1 MRSRFLLVA
10 LVALVALL
18 PATSARGELVDRIVA
33 IIDREVVT
41 LSEAEQAR
49 SIGKAR
55 SGAEAPLADV
65 VERLIESRL
74 VEREVE
80 RFTGEPVAPDVVDAA
95 LREVRGGFSSE
106 PAFQAM
112 LAAVGLTEEALRAEL
127 GRQVAVSQYLERRF
141 RPLTFV
147 TDEQIEV
154 YYRDEL
160 LPEVRGQR
168 TPELSDVSD
177 AIRRILE
184 ERAFNARVEEW
195 IEALKGRARIRRY
208 VW

>member
-1 MRSRFLLVA
+1 MRSRFFWLA
-10 LVALVALL
+10 LMALL
-18 PATSARGELVDRIVA
+18 PGALARAELVDRIVA

-41 LSEAEQAR
+41 LSEAEQA
-49 SIGKAR
+49 SEIAR
-55 SGAEAPLADV
+55 ARTGAAAAPLVSV

-80 RFTGEPVAPDVVDAA
+80 RFTGEPVSPEFVDGA
-95 LREVRGGFSSE
+95 LQEVRARFSSE
-106 PAFQAM
+106 TAFLEM
-112 LAAVGLTEEALRAEL
+112 LTRNGFSEEELRATL
-127 GRQVAVSQYLERRF
+127 RRQIGVAQYLEQRF

-147 TDEQIEV
+147 TEEQIEV

-160 LPEVRGQR
+160 LPEVEGTRL
-168 TPELSDVSD
+168 PELSEVSES
-177 AIRRILE
+177 IRRILE

-195 IEALKGRARIRRY
+195 IDGLKGRARIRRY

>member
-1 MRSRFLLVA
+1 MRSRVFWLA
-10 LVALVALL
+10 LPALL
-18 PATSARGELVDRIVA
+18 PGALSRAELVDRIVA

-41 LSEAEQAR
+41 LSEAEQA
-49 SIGKAR
+49 SEIAR
-55 SGAEAPLADV
+55 ARTGASAPLVSV

-80 RFTGEPVAPDVVDAA
+80 RFTGEPLSPEIVDGA
-95 LREVRGGFSSE
+95 LQEVHARFSSE
-106 PAFQAM
+106 TAFQEM
-112 LAAVGLTEEALRAEL
+112 LARNGLSEEELRATL
-127 GRQVAVSQYLERRF
+127 RRQIGVAQYLERRF

-147 TDEQIEV
+147 TEEQIEA

-160 LPEVRGQR
+160 MPSLQGRPL
-168 TPELSDVSD
+168 PELSEVSES
-177 AIRRILE
+177 IRRVLE

-195 IEALKGRARIRRY
+195 IESLKGRTRIRRY

>member
-1 MRSRFLLVA
+1 MLFRITGLA
-10 LVALVALL
+10 IAALL
-18 PATSARGELVDRIVA
+18 PGALARAELVDRIVA

-41 LSEAEQAR
+41 LSEAEQA
-49 SIGKAR
+49 SEIAR
-55 SGAEAPLADV
+55 ARTGAAAAPLVSV

-80 RFTGEPVAPDVVDAA
+80 RFTGEPVSPELVDGA
-95 LREVRGGFSSE
+95 LREVRARFSSE
-106 PAFQAM
+106 TAFLEM
-112 LAAVGLTEEALRAEL
+112 LARNGLSEEELRATL
-127 GRQVAVSQYLERRF
+127 RRQIGVAEYLERRF

-147 TDEQIEV
+147 TEEQIEV

-160 LPEVRGQR
+160 LPSLQGRPL
-168 TPELSDVSD
+168 PELSEVSES
-177 AIRRILE
+177 IRRILE

-195 IEALKGRARIRRY
+195 IDGLKGRARIRRY

>member
-1 MRSRFLLVA
+1 MRSRA
-10 LVALVALL
+10 LWLALSALL
-18 PATSARGELVDRIVA
+18 SGALARAELVDRIVA
-33 IIDREVVT
+33 IIDREVAT

-49 SIGKAR
+49 EIAR
-55 SGAEAPLADV
+55 ARTGSEAPLASI

-80 RFTGEPVAPDVVDAA
+80 RFTGEPVSSELVDGA
-95 LREVRGGFSSE
+95 LQEVRAGFPSE
-106 PAFQAM
+106 SAFREM
-112 LAAVGLTEEALRAEL
+112 LTRSGLSEEELLASLR
-127 GRQVAVSQYLERRF
+127 RQIGVSQYLEQRF

-147 TDEQIEV
+147 TEDQVEA

-160 LPEVRGQR
+160 SAEVEGKPL
-168 TPELSDVSD
+168 PELSEVS
-177 AIRRILE
+177 ASIRRILE
-184 ERAFNARVEEW
+184 ERAFNARVEAW

>member
-1 MRSRFLLVA
+1 MRSKA
-10 LVALVALL
+10 LWLAIAALL
-18 PATSARGELVDRIVA
+18 PGALARAELVDRIVA

-41 LSEAEQAR
+41 LSEAEQA
-49 SIGKAR
+49 SEIAR
-55 SGAEAPLADV
+55 ARTGASAPLVSV

-80 RFTGEPVAPDVVDAA
+80 RFTGEPVSPELVDGA
-95 LREVRGGFSSE
+95 LQEVRAGFSSE
-106 PAFQAM
+106 SAFREM
-112 LAAVGLTEEALRAEL
+112 LTRNGLSEEELRATL
-127 GRQVAVSQYLERRF
+127 RRQIGVSQYLEQRF

-147 TDEQIEV
+147 TEEQIEA

-160 LPEVRGQR
+160 ASSLQGQPL
-168 TPELSDVSD
+168 PELSEVSES
-177 AIRRILE
+177 IRRILE

-195 IEALKGRARIRRY
+195 IDGLKGRARIRRY

>member
-1 MRSRFLLVA
+1 MRFRA
-10 LVALVALL
+10 LWLALSALL
-18 PATSARGELVDRIVA
+18 SGALARAELVDRIVA
-33 IIDREVVT
+33 IIDREVAT

-49 SIGKAR
+49 EIAR
-55 SGAEAPLADV
+55 ARTGSEAPLASI

-80 RFTGEPVAPDVVDAA
+80 RFTGEPVSSELVDGA
-95 LREVRGGFSSE
+95 LQEVRAGFPSE
-106 PAFQAM
+106 SAFREM
-112 LAAVGLTEEALRAEL
+112 LTRSGLSEEELLASLR
-127 GRQVAVSQYLERRF
+127 RQIGVSQYLEQRF

-147 TDEQIEV
+147 TEDQVEA

-160 LPEVRGQR
+160 SAEVEGKPL
-168 TPELSDVSD
+168 PELSEVS
-177 AIRRILE
+177 ASIRRILE
-184 ERAFNARVEEW
+184 ERAFNARVEAW

>member
-1 MRSRFLLVA
+1 M
-10 LVALVALL
+10 ALL
-18 PATSARGELVDRIVA
+18 PGALARAELVDRIVA

-41 LSEAEQAR
+41 LSEAEQA
-49 SIGKAR
+49 SEIAR
-55 SGAEAPLADV
+55 ARTGASAPLVSV

-80 RFTGEPVAPDVVDAA
+80 RFTGEPVSPELVDGA
-95 LREVRGGFSSE
+95 LGEVRARFSSE
-106 PAFQAM
+106 TAFREM
-112 LAAVGLTEEALRAEL
+112 LRRNGLSEEELRATL
-127 GRQVAVSQYLERRF
+127 RRQIGVAEYLEQRF
-141 RPLTFV
+141 RPLAFV
-147 TDEQIEV
+147 TEEQIEV

-160 LPEVRGQR
+160 LPSVEGTRL
-168 TPELSDVSD
+168 PELSEVSE

-195 IEALKGRARIRRY
+195 IEGLKGRARIRRY

>member
-1 MRSRFLLVA
+1 MRSKTACLGLAVLMA
-10 LVALVALL
+10 
-18 PATSARGELVDRIVA
+18 SAFAQAELVDRIVA

-41 LSEAEQAR
+41 LSEAEQAKE
-49 SIGKAR
+49 IALAR
-55 SGAEAPLADV
+55 SRDEVALVDI

-80 RFTGEPVAPDVVDAA
+80 RFTSEPVPSELVERAFE
-95 LREVRGGFSSE
+95 EVRAGSPSGA
-106 PAFQAM
+106 AFQQM
-112 LAAVGLTEEALRAEL
+112 LERSGLSEEELRSTL
-127 GRQVAVSQYLERRF
+127 RRQVAVAQYLERRF

-147 TDEQIEV
+147 TDDQIET

-160 LPEVRGQR
+160 APSVSRERLPEIA
-168 TPELSDVSD
+168 EVSD
-177 AIRRILE
+177 SIRRILE

-195 IEALKGRARIRRY
+195 ITGLKERATIRRY